1 MKKSIISLVICFIF
15 VGAGGSFAEDPL
27 QTWPPQPIS
36 KVAEPLQ
43 IHLSPWEVG
52 IEISHITYKE
62 PSVMEEKGFMTGI
75 AGSYN
80 WHAKGFVVKTEGK
93 FSYGQVDYKNSG
105 TIDDIDDFMFEFRL
119 LEGYDFSILKASI
132 FTPYIGVG
140 YRYLNDDTSGR
151 VSSTGA
157 SGYERESNYLYSPIG
172 IETLINLEKEWYI
185 GLKLEYD
192 FFWAGLQISHYEDVN
207 ATCSSLENDQDDGY
221 GWRGSIKVQ
230 KKGERVG
237 FLLEPFIRY
246 WNIDKSQIST
256 ITCSGSLYAF
266 GWEPDNESTEIGVNF
281 SVIF

>member
-27 QTWPPQPIS
+27 QTWPPQGSIS
-36 KVAEPLQ
+36 NVAEPSQ
-43 IHLSPWEVG
+43 IQRNTL
-52 IEISHITYKE
+52 EIGVEMSQIKYEE
-62 PSVMEEKGFMTGI
+62 PGVMEEEGYMYGI
-75 AGSYN
+75 TASHNYHN
-80 WHAKGFVVKTEGK
+80 KEFVLKTEGK

-119 LEGYDFSILKASI
+119 LGGYDFPILKASV
-132 FTPYIGVG
+132 FTPYIGIG

-172 IETLINLEKEWYI
+172 IETLTNLGNEWYI

-192 FFWAGLQISHYEDVN
+192 FFWAGMQISH
-207 ATCSSLENDQDDGY
+207 LENVGCNRLDNDQDDGY

-230 KKGERVG
+230 KKGERVA
-237 FLLEPFIRY
+237 FLLKPFIRY
-246 WNIDKSQIST
+246 WNIDKSQVST
-256 ITCSGSLYAF
+256 ITCGGSIYGF